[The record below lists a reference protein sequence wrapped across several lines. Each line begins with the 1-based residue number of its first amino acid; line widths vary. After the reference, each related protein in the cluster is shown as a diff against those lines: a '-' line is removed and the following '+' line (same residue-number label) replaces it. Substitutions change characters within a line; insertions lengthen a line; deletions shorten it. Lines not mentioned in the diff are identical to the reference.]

1 MILLLFLKKI
11 IMDKKFLLQEILAH
25 KIVEI
30 SWEEPLVVSEGVV
43 APVCFYTKRIP
54 YKNVELRNNIVKAM
68 AAVVQTFV
76 RDTNVILA
84 AATTDAEPLASVV
97 ANQLGL
103 KCIYLQGVGAGENK
117 VYSFDKAAVKN
128 QNVIVIDSAVTT
140 NLSRLPEIAVI
151 ENYGGQIKAI
161 CALFNFEFAAT
172 LNFSSIPFCS
182 ILTFS
187 DLLEEVT
194 AEQRQVLIH
203 WHNNPSCWHG

>member
-1 MILLLFLKKI
+1 
-11 IMDKKFLLQEILAH
+11 MDKKFLLQEILAH

-30 SWEEPLVVSEGVV
+30 SLEKPLIAEDIV

-76 RDTNVILA
+76 SDTNVILA

-117 VYSFDKAAVKN
+117 VYSFDKAAVRD
-128 QNVIVIDSAVTT
+128 QNVIVIDSAVTA

-151 ENYGGQIKAI
+151 ENYGGRIKAI
-161 CALFNFEFAAT
+161 CALFNYEFAAT

-187 DLLEEVT
+187 DLLEEVN
-194 AEQRQVLIH
+194 AEQRQVLVQ
-203 WHNNPSCWHG
+203 WHNDPSRWQE